1 MHNPALHPSIRV
13 SPVEN
18 GYLAYDPT
26 ADRLHEL
33 NPIAALIVE
42 LCDGTRSMEEVREL
56 VKPLLPEGSGE
67 EVDRWINEGM
77 QAGLLTWANGNSTAR
92 LELSP
97 EELAK
102 LAKRLRHKGKTQT
115 AYLCQRRVTELTPND
130 ADAWGECGELAHI
143 LGRRDDTRAAY
154 ERYLELEP
162 NDEET
167 KLILVALRDEPPPPR
182 ASDECIQQMYQ
193 RFSSFFDFNLC
204 EELSYEGPQHLHD
217 VIKAVTGERHDLI
230 VVDMGCGSGLAGLQL
245 KPLAARMTGVD
256 LSPEMIELARKRNVY
271 DQLEVSEITR
281 WLCASQDQFDLIA
294 ACDCL
299 IYFGDLRQ
307 VLAPAAKRLKRDG
320 VFAFSLERGDQYPFR
335 LTDSGRY
342 THHAQHVREA
352 AAEAGLY
359 VARLEEAFLRME
371 YGEEVTGLFVV
382 LTNPPDS
389 VPHA

>member
-1 MHNPALHPSIRV
+1 MHNPALNPSIRV

-18 GYLAYDPT
+18 GYVAYDPA

-33 NPIAALIVE
+33 NPVAALIVE
-42 LCDGTRSMEEVREL
+42 LCDGSRAIEEVREL

-67 EVDRWINEGM
+67 EVDRWINEGI
-77 QAGLLTWANGNSTAR
+77 QAGLFTWSNGNSAAR
-92 LELSP
+92 QELSA

-102 LAKRLRHKGKTQT
+102 LAKRLRHKGRTQT
-115 AYLCQRRVTELTPND
+115 AYVCQRRVTELTPND
-130 ADAWGECGELAHI
+130 SDAWGELGELAHI
-143 LGRRDDTRAAY
+143 LGRRDETRAAY
-154 ERYLELEP
+154 EKYLELEP

-204 EELSYEGPQHLHD
+204 EELYYEGPQHLHD
-217 VIKAVTGERHDLI
+217 VIKAVVGDRRDLI
-230 VVDMGCGSGLAGLQL
+230 VVDLGCGSGLAGLQL

-281 WLCASQDQFDLIA
+281 WLCASQDHFDLIA

-307 VLAPAAKRLKRDG
+307 VVVPAAKRLKRDG
-320 VFAFSLERGDQYPFR
+320 VFAFSLERGDQYPLR

-342 THHAQHVREA
+342 AHHAQHVREV
-352 AAEAGLY
+352 AAEAGLH

-371 YGEEVTGLFVV
+371 YGEEVTGLFVA
-382 LTNPPDS
+382 LTQS
-389 VPHA
+389 A